1 MYVDFITDDFPKV
14 ASVRALLGS
23 RHVVIPRLLG
33 SGDTEIRENC
43 SVLMFD
49 ADLRKLVSI
58 QNIKQ
63 VLLKLNVVPD
73 RLFVVPKNIYHLVA
87 QARALG
93 ATAIVSRPP
102 EIVRKLA
109 QIEAEKQAAPAGISP
124 AASDPGPGT
133 AAFSSMFS
141 ALQDGRSVN
150 IADAETV
157 TTQIIHG
164 IENTGLGSW
173 LDTVRRHHQG
183 TFQHCLLV
191 TGLAVGFASALRFA
205 ERDVRRLG
213 MAATLHDVGKARI
226 PLSILDKPGRLDD
239 AEERIM
245 RGHPVAGYDALKD
258 NPDVSAELLDC
269 IRHHHEFL
277 DGSGYPDGLTGAEI
291 SDLTRLLTISDI
303 FTALIERR
311 SYKPAMSSRDAYKI
325 LCQMDGKLEAALV
338 RAFGKVALA
347 L

>member
-14 ASVRALLGS
+14 ASVRAMLGN

-63 VLLKLNVVPD
+63 VLQKLNVIPD
-73 RLFVVPKNIYHLVA
+73 RLFVVPKHIYHLVA
-87 QARALG
+87 QALALG
-93 ATAIVSRPP
+93 ATAIVSRPR
-102 EIVRKLA
+102 EIVGELA
-109 QIEAEKQAAPAGISP
+109 QIEAAKRAALAGATP
-124 AASDPGPGT
+124 AATGPATST
-133 AAFSSMFS
+133 AAFASMFS
-141 ALQDGRSVN
+141 ALRNGQPVS
-150 IADAETV
+150 ILDAETV
-157 TTQIIHG
+157 TMQIIHG
-164 IENTGLGSW
+164 IETKGLGAW
-173 LDTVRRHHQG
+173 LEDVRRHHQG

-191 TGLAVGFASALRFA
+191 TGLAVGFSSALRFG
-205 ERDVRRLG
+205 ERDVKRLG
-213 MAATLHDVGKARI
+213 MAATLHDIGKANI
-226 PLSILDKPGRLDD
+226 PLSILDKPGRLDPD
-239 AEERIM
+239 EEAVM
-245 RGHPVAGYDALKD
+245 RTHPVLGYEALRS
-258 NPDVSAELLDC
+258 NPDVTAELLDC
-269 IRHHHEFL
+269 VRHHHEFL
-277 DGSGYPDGLTGAEI
+277 DGSGYPDGLKGQEI

-311 SYKPAMSSRDAYKI
+311 SYKPPLSCQDAYKI
-325 LCQMDGKLEAALV
+325 LCSMEGKLEGALV